1 VVDLG
6 GNLMVGEQLTVEQIS
21 ELSGYSLRV
30 VKKALSKGDLLDRSL
45 PCVGEWLKS
54 SIQTKMGTTKT
65 RTGIRKD
72 REPIV
77 HRKWD

>member
-1 VVDLG
+1 MLG
-6 GNLMVGEQLTVEQIS
+6 GSLMAGEQLTIEQIC
-21 ELSGYSLRV
+21 ELSGLSARAI
-30 VKKALSKGDLLDRSL
+30 KKALSKGDLLDQS
-45 PCVGEWLKS
+45 PSCVGEWLKS
-54 SIQTKMGTTKT
+54 SIQIKMSATTT